1 MTAWSATQY
10 VKFEDERSRPAAELL
25 ARVPLAEPRRMV
37 DIGCG
42 PGNSTELLLAR
53 YPGAAVVGLDS
64 SPEMLAAAQKRLPTV
79 AFVEADATAWTPDPP
94 VDLLYSNATFQW
106 VRGHRDVARRLL
118 ATLPSGGVLALQM
131 PDNLAEPTHRLMQ
144 DVALEGPWRQK
155 FAAPIEREEIPPAA
169 AYYDL
174 LRPLAANVDI
184 WTTIYNHPLAD
195 AAAILEWVRGTG
207 LRPYLARLTPDEEG
221 AYLADYLAR
230 LREAYP
236 PLVDGRVLLRFP
248 RLFIVAVKS

>member
-1 MTAWSATQY
+1 
-10 VKFEDERSRPAAELL
+10 V
-25 ARVPLAEPRRMV
+25 V

-53 YPGAAVVGLDS
+53 YPGASLVGLDS
-64 SPEMLAAAQKRLPTV
+64 SPEMLAAARKRLPAVT
-79 AFVEADATAWTPDPP
+79 FVEADVAAWMPDPP

-118 ATLPSGGVLALQM
+118 ATLPTGGVLALQM
-131 PDNLAEPTHRLMQ
+131 PDNLAEPTHRLMH

-174 LRPLAANVDI
+174 LKPLAANVDI

-207 LRPYLARLTPDEEG
+207 LRPYLARLTPDEER
-221 AYLADYLAR
+221 AFLADYLAR

>member
-1 MTAWSATQY
+1 VTAWSPTQY
-10 VKFEDERSRPAAELL
+10 RKFEDERSRPAAELL
-25 ARVPLAEPRRMV
+25 ARVPLEQPRRVV
-37 DIGCG
+37 DLGCG
-42 PGNSTELLLAR
+42 PGNSTELLPGR
-53 YPGAAVVGLDS
+53 YPAAEVVGLDS
-64 SPEMLAAAQKRLPTV
+64 SPDMLAAARKRLPDLN
-79 AFVEADATAWTPDPP
+79 FIEADVACWAPDRP
-94 VDLLYSNATFQW
+94 VELLYSNATFQW
-106 VRGHRDVARRLL
+106 VRGHRDVLGRLL

-131 PDNLAEPTHRLMQ
+131 PDNLSEPTHRLML
-144 DVALEGPWRQK
+144 DVALEGPWRTK

-174 LRPLAANVDI
+174 LKPLASTVDI

-207 LRPYLARLTPDEEG
+207 LRPYLARLTPEEER

-230 LREAYP
+230 LALAYP

-248 RLFIVAVKS
+248 RLFMVAVR